1 MNYLD
6 FNSLFIYITIIFS
19 DINMTKIIEERIDRI
34 EVMILKFGK
43 ILEDQS
49 EILELLSEENEILN
63 ELIDLKSSN
72 EIKKKREKE
81 TYFT

>member
-1 MNYLD
+1 VNYLD

>member
-1 MNYLD
+1 
-6 FNSLFIYITIIFS
+6 
-19 DINMTKIIEERIDRI
+19 MTKIIEERIDRI